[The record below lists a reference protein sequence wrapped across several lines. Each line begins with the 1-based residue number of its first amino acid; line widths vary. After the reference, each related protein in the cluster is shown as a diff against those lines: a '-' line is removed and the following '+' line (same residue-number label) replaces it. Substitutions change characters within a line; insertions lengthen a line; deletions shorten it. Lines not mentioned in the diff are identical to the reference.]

1 MNQESSRKTLSAELH
16 RRKREKALILFLI
29 LLLAVL
35 FYIEKHFP
43 ALPSDLPLSGNII
56 VFALININIILLL
69 LLVFLIV
76 RNTLK
81 LLLERKRKIVG
92 FRLKSKLSLA
102 FVSLSLIPT
111 LLLFVIATGFI
122 RYSIDNWFSVQFE
135 SALDAS
141 LEIAQDYF
149 RILSEQSKKTA
160 VNIADEITRK
170 GLLIGET
177 TKPLL
182 DYLEQKRRNNGF
194 TAIAVYSKKD
204 FAPLI
209 TSHNRNFNP
218 GELHQITSPNDSL
231 FHPLSRVVPLD
242 NGGSL
247 IQGTSP
253 VFSVWKGDKAVAVV
267 VVSRFVSAEMNNNL
281 DAVSQKFSSYKQ
293 TKSMEQ
299 YIKYSYVLS
308 FVLITVLII
317 FISIWFGFYLA
328 KNITEPLQE
337 LALATRKIAGGELD
351 FTIDIAASDEIGIL
365 VQSFNEMTERLK
377 ASKLERELA
386 NSELVKMNDQLEQRR
401 KYIEIILKNVNA
413 GVITLD
419 RSGKIITINETAL
432 TLFGLREEDC
442 LNKNYREI
450 FTSELIRKIRFFLRN
465 QGRTRQDLE
474 SREIELSL
482 PDRNV
487 HLAISFTRLNDEQN
501 NYIGMLIII
510 NDLTE
515 IINAQK
521 AVAWREVARR
531 IAHEIKNPLTP
542 IALSAERIQRK
553 YASLVQE
560 GDTVL
565 RSCTS
570 TIVKQVGTL
579 KQLVNEFS
587 NFARMPQAKPTMQDL
602 HAVINE
608 TLDLY
613 RHARPDCDFSFD
625 PDENLVPFFFDQEQM
640 KRVMTNLVDNSL
652 AAIKSVGGG
661 SISITT
667 KLDKSLQ
674 IVIIEIC
681 DTGLGISQQDKSKL
695 FEPYFSTKKAGMGL
709 GLAIVKTIVQDH
721 RGFIRVKDNHPRGT
735 CFIIELP
742 FNLEAP

>member
-1 MNQESSRKTLSAELH
+1 
-16 RRKREKALILFLI
+16 
-29 LLLAVL
+29 
-35 FYIEKHFP
+35 
-43 ALPSDLPLSGNII
+43 
-56 VFALININIILLL
+56 
-69 LLVFLIV
+69 
-76 RNTLK
+76 
-81 LLLERKRKIVG
+81 
-92 FRLKSKLSLA
+92 
-102 FVSLSLIPT
+102 
-111 LLLFVIATGFI
+111 
-122 RYSIDNWFSVQFE
+122 
-135 SALDAS
+135 
-141 LEIAQDYF
+141 
-149 RILSEQSKKTA
+149 
-160 VNIADEITRK
+160 
-170 GLLIGET
+170 
-177 TKPLL
+177 L
-182 DYLEQKRRNNGF
+182 DYLEQKRQDSGF

-204 FAPLI
+204 CTPLI
-209 TSHNRNFNP
+209 TSHNQNFNP
-218 GELHQITSPNDSL
+218 SELHQITSPNDSL
-231 FHPLSRVVPLD
+231 FHPISRVVPLD

-377 ASKLERELA
+377 ASKLERELT
-386 NSELVKMNDQLEQRR
+386 NSELLNMNNQLEQRR

-419 RSGKIITINETAL
+419 RSGKIITINETAVA
-432 TLFGLREEDC
+432 LFGLREEDC

-465 QGRTRQDLE
+465 QERTSQNLE